1 MRTLI
6 CLITLSIAL
15 VACGNSD
22 TNSTNPQSHQ
32 PKTTTEMRGAEFSSI
47 QQCLKSIKRDTKLS
61 LNIVIDQPDEVTGSL
76 GNTDRTFACQVKETG
91 SQGTFV
97 KGWYTVE
104 VEVY

>member
-1 MRTLI
+1 MRKL
-6 CLITLSIAL
+6 LYFSTLSIAL
-15 VACGNSD
+15 VACGNND
-22 TNSTNPQSHQ
+22 TNGTKSKPYK

-47 QQCLKSIKRDTKLS
+47 QQCLKGIKKDTKLS
-61 LNIVIDQPDEVTGSL
+61 LNIVIDKPNEVTGNL
-76 GNTDRTFACQVKETG
+76 GNTGRTFACQVEETG